1 MKYLLTILITFLV
14 IGFASLGQGQDV
26 PLSDPQAGKSIY
38 MQHCV
43 NCHGENGDGKGPDTK
58 FLTVKPANFHS
69 NESRSKTD
77 WELMTIITFG
87 VAYSPMHGWSN
98 RLNEQE
104 RWDVLSYI
112 RLLAPFNPIT

>member
-1 MKYLLTILITFLV
+1 MKYFSSTLTAYLFV
-14 IGFASLGQGQDV
+14 AFASLGLGQDM
-26 PLSDPQAGKSIY
+26 PLGDPQTGKSLY
-38 MQHCV
+38 FQHCV

-69 NESRSKTD
+69 EESRSKTD
-77 WELMTIITFG
+77 WELMTTITFG
-87 VAYSPMHGWSN
+87 VAFSPMHGWSN

-112 RLLAPFNPIT
+112 RLIAPFNPIT